1 MNGVDDVVVSGE
13 LRVPRSEL
21 TLRAS
26 RSGGP
31 GGQHVNTTASRVELT
46 WNVAES
52 PTLTEEQR
60 SRLVEKLAS
69 RLDGEGVLRLVASR
83 RRSQHQNREAVIER
97 FAEVVRAALARP
109 RQRRKTRPP
118 AASREARL
126 EEKKRRAERKRQRGR
141 PAPEE

>member
-1 MNGVDDVVVSGE
+1 MNGADDVVVSSE

-21 TLRAS
+21 TIRAS

-52 PTLTEEQR
+52 PSLTEEQR
-60 SRLVEKLAS
+60 ARLQEKLAT

-83 RRSQHQNREAVIER
+83 RRSQHQNREAVLER
-97 FAEVVRAALARP
+97 FTEVVGAALKKPRP
-109 RQRRKTRPP
+109 RRKTRPT

-126 EEKKRRAERKRQRGR
+126 EEKKRRADRKRQRGR
-141 PAPEE
+141 PPPED